1 MSGPYGGRRHRGS
14 GKGNGPSE
22 RCVMSAEC
30 WQSIVGMSSSSIV
43 GSSGSAI
50 VGGGRAS
57 SWSGLPLPPPP
68 PAPANSS
75 HMSWGPQQPGF
86 PPEYSDYPPKARPRQ
101 PSSAPPVE
109 LLDAVEPKEEPVD
122 EVKAEDHELEPSWF
136 ITVSPEAPPLS
147 GLDRPFYVQNVRD
160 WLRTNF
166 TMAEL
171 EALLS

>member
-1 MSGPYGGRRHRGS
+1 MSGPYAGRHRRGS
-14 GKGNGPSE
+14 GKGNG
-22 RCVMSAEC
+22 
-30 WQSIVGMSSSSIV
+30 SSIV

-57 SWSGLPLPPPP
+57 SWSDLPLPPPP

-75 HMSWGPQQPGF
+75 HTSWGPQQPGF

-101 PSSAPPVE
+101 PRSAPPAE
-109 LLDAVEPKEEPVD
+109 LLGAVEIKEEPEE
-122 EVKAEDHELEPSWF
+122 EVLAEDLELEPSWT

-147 GLDRPFYVQNVRD
+147 GSDRPFYVQHVRD

-171 EALLS
+171 DALLS